1 MREQR
6 VHIRRGRRTDFTAVM
21 GLLAAGGDAVPAPER
36 ATLRRF
42 RQLVADLGGDFY
54 LASVDDVVVGLVHV
68 TYARQLAAPPS
79 ALLDQLVV
87 APAYRRRGIG
97 SALLAFVERR
107 ARQRG
112 CDTFTMV
119 VPHTTNTTAR
129 AFVEKGG
136 LAASGATFVRQLR
149 VPD

>member
-1 MREQR
+1 MPEGR

-21 GLLAAGGDAVPAPER
+21 ALLAESGGTVPVPDR

-42 RQLVADLGGDFY
+42 RQVVADLGGDFY
-54 LASVDDVVVGLVHV
+54 LASVDDAVVGLVHV

-87 APAYRRRGIG
+87 VPECRRRGVG
-97 SALLAFVERR
+97 SALLAFVEKR

-112 CDTFTMV
+112 CVAFTCV
-119 VPHTTNTTAR
+119 VPDGDAAAR
-129 AFVEKGG
+129 AFLDK
-136 LAASGATFVRQLR
+136 AAMAQTGQRFVKALR
-149 VPD
+149 D

>member
-1 MREQR
+1 MSDAR

-21 GLLAAGGDAVPAPER
+21 ALLALGGVAVPVPDR

-54 LASVDDVVVGLVHV
+54 LALVDDVVVGLVHV

-79 ALLDQLVV
+79 ARLHQLVV
-87 APAYRRRGIG
+87 APAVRHRGIA

-107 ARQRG
+107 ARRRG
-112 CDTFTMV
+112 CTALTCV
-119 VPHTTNTTAR
+119 VPDADPAAR
-129 AFVEKGG
+129 AF
-136 LAASGATFVRQLR
+136 LAKAGMAPDAQCFVKPLH
-149 VPD
+149 D

>member
-1 MREQR
+1 MGELR

-21 GLLAAGGDAVPAPER
+21 GLLAAGGVAVPAPDR

-42 RQLVADLGGDFY
+42 RQIVADLGGDFY

-87 APAYRRRGIG
+87 VPTYRRRGIG

-119 VPHTTNTTAR
+119 VPQTADSTAR
-129 AFVEKGG
+129 AFLEKGG
-136 LAASGATFVRQLR
+136 LAASGETFVRQLR